1 MSLAARKIR
10 LLMTL
15 RRAGIAD
22 TDVLVAMERVP
33 REIFVPEVFAD
44 RAYENRT
51 LPIGEGQ
58 TITQPLVVAR
68 MTAALASD
76 RRKKILEIGTGC
88 GYQTAVLA
96 HIHRRVFT
104 IERFPVLL
112 RAAEARFTRLNLHNI
127 VAISGDGGAGWPAQA
142 PFDRILV
149 TAAAPTV
156 PPALLAQLA
165 EGGVMVL
172 PLGPARGVQQLTR
185 LTRDAAGLRVES
197 LGETR
202 FVPLLTGR
210 ALAG

>member
-1 MSLAARKIR
+1 
-10 LLMTL
+10 MTL

-22 TDVLVAMERVP
+22 TDVLAAMERVP
-33 REIFVPEVFAD
+33 RESFVPEVFAD
-44 RAYENRT
+44 RAYDNRT

-68 MTAALASD
+68 MTEALASE

-96 HIHRRVFT
+96 QIHRRVFT

-112 RAAEARFTRLNLHNI
+112 RAAEARFARLDLHNI
-127 VAISGDGGAGWPAQA
+127 VAIAGDGGAGWPAQA

-156 PPALLAQLA
+156 PPALLAQLV

-185 LTRDAAGLRVES
+185 LTRGADGVRVES

-202 FVPLLTGR
+202 FVPLLAGP
-210 ALAG
+210 ALAE